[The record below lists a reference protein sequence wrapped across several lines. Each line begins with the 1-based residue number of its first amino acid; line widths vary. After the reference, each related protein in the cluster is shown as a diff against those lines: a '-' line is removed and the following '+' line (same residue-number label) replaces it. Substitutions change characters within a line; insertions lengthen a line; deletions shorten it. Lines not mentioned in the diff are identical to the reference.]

1 MPPPGSR
8 IMYLIIHDAQILQ
21 ADPLRVLAERII
33 GPEHHVFRLSDAKL
47 LTSESECLKG
57 LPTAAVDRF
66 LELVGMY
73 EVPRGKHIKQLHDAK
88 TSR

>member
-1 MPPPGSR
+1 
-8 IMYLIIHDAQILQ
+8 MYLIIHDAQILQ

-33 GPEHHVFRLSDAKL
+33 GPEHYVFRLSDAKL

-66 LELVGMY
+66 LELVGLF
-73 EVPRGKHIKQLHDAK
+73 EVPKG
-88 TSR
+88 